1 MHLAMRSN
9 ISSIATTRQYDPT
22 ENIKDER
29 DINHL
34 QDNCQLNAPGNFP
47 YVILLVMIKV
57 RVLLRQFSQ
66 MAQGPGSLKEA
77 KVYFPSRDDPECV
90 EICYNDMEC
99 LAPEGYLTSTIMN
112 FYMR

>member
-1 MHLAMRSN
+1 MVTDRGASQAILSDGSRSRKGQP
-9 ISSIATTRQYDPT
+9 IVVDDDDDDEEDDDSEDPRILERT
-22 ENIKDER
+22 EN
-29 DINHL
+29 
-34 QDNCQLNAPGNFP
+34 
-47 YVILLVMIKV
+47 KV
-57 RVLLRQFSQ
+57 
-66 MAQGPGSLKEA
+66 PEYLKEA